1 MGVNGIYGL
10 SGSGLDVESLV
21 KVGMMSKQSEYDKLY
36 QKTVKQQWT
45 KEALAD
51 IYSDLTTFKYTTL
64 SGFKS
69 QSKLNAMAATTTD
82 STAVTATANGAAI
95 AMNHK
100 VEVTG
105 LSSNAYWLTD
115 GTITREGKADSIK
128 LSDNL
133 FKDIQYDAEASK
145 KASEEEQR
153 EVEIYTYT
161 TSEPEMEDDGNGG
174 QKVKT
179 DEEGNT
185 IYKKVQVRGDD
196 IAIKFTVSDSDAVL
210 SPEDK
215 TKDSQTVLTDDEKK
229 KQTITYTFKD
239 LANGKTY
246 NDIAADVNAMG
257 TNVKASYDSV
267 TDSFTFYNSV
277 SGKESGIKLLL
288 ADEDTTT
295 EHNGGTFAA
304 KLLNNL
310 NLKKSV
316 LGEDGAPELEELGKF
331 VAGDALDSYGNTGS
345 VKIDGKEYTN
355 VQDNRI
361 TVSGV
366 TYNLL
371 NAEVGKTTTISV
383 SQDTDAIIDTVKSF
397 VEEYN
402 KVLDKLQEKY
412 STKTWSTDDLDND
425 YEPLTKTQQ
434 AGMTADQIES
444 WNEKAKSGLLY
455 HNSMIRDL
463 INDMR
468 DAISTR
474 VTSVNSEYNSASAI
488 GITSSDNKG
497 HLTLDEDK
505 LKKALAADPDCVYQI
520 FANDQDNYTDL
531 DPNKRYDYI
540 KSEDYNARGIV
551 NRLYYDAVTDGMD
564 TLAKYSG
571 TSADVNDET
580 TLGKAIVSLQNRLDT
595 LKTRLSDYQ
604 TMLFKKYDAMERAIA
619 NQNALFGAIF
629 GGNS

>member
-100 VEVTG
+100 VEVTS
-105 LSSNAYWLTD
+105 LSTNAYWVSD
-115 GTITREGKADSIK
+115 GTIDRRGQAGSIK
-128 LSDNL
+128 LTDNL
-133 FKDIQYDAEASK
+133 FYSINDNHDGTFTYKLTEDGAE
-145 KASEEEQR
+145 
-153 EVEIYTYT
+153 VTVNG
-161 TSEPEMEDDGNGG
+161 EDTA
-174 QKVKT
+174 V
-179 DEEGNT
+179 
-185 IYKKVQVRGDD
+185 
-196 IAIKFTVSDSDAVL
+196 KFTVADSSVAL
-210 SPEDK
+210 TEDE
-215 TKDSQTVLTDDEKK
+215 TK
-229 KQTITYTFKD
+229 KQTIAYNFRE
-239 LANGKTY
+239 LAEGKTY

-257 TNVKASYDSV
+257 TNIKAAYDSV
-267 TDSFTFYNSV
+267 TDSFSFYNGI
-277 SGKESGIKLLL
+277 SGSDSGIKFTL
-288 ADEDTTT
+288 AAADTAT
-295 EHNGGTFAA
+295 EHNGGTFA
-304 KLLNNL
+304 KDLLNSF
-310 NLKKSV
+310 NLKIST
-316 LGEDGAPELEELGKF
+316 GTELEELGTF
-331 VAGDALDSYGNTGS
+331 EAGASLESYGSEGS
-345 VKIDGKEYTN
+345 VKIDGKVYDN
-355 VQDNRI
+355 VKDNRI

-434 AGMTADQIES
+434 AGMTSDQIES

-520 FANDQDNYTDL
+520 FANDQDTYTEL
-531 DPNKRYDYI
+531 DTNKRYDYI

-551 NRLYYDAVTDGMD
+551 NRLYYNAVTDGMS
-564 TLAKYSG
+564 TLASYSG

-604 TMLFKKYDAMERAIA
+604 TMLFKKYDAMEQAIA

>member
-82 STAVTATANGAAI
+82 STAVTATANGVAI

-100 VEVTG
+100 VEVTS
-105 LSSNAYWLTD
+105 LSTNAYWMSD
-115 GTITREGKADSIK
+115 GTITRANTTEAGKNSIK
-128 LSDNL
+128 LADNV
-133 FKDIQYDAEASK
+133 FYSIKDNHDGTFTYKETENGD
-145 KASEEEQR
+145 
-153 EVEIYTYT
+153 EITVNG
-161 TSEPEMEDDGNGG
+161 ED
-174 QKVKT
+174 T
-179 DEEGNT
+179 
-185 IYKKVQVRGDD
+185 
-196 IAIKFTVSDSDAVL
+196 AIKFTVGD
-210 SPEDK
+210 
-215 TKDSQTVLTDDEKK
+215 TKDPLTEEQQK
-229 KQTITYTFKD
+229 KQTISYSFRE
-239 LANGKTY
+239 LAEGKTY

-257 TNVKASYDSV
+257 TNIKASYDSV
-267 TDSFTFYNSV
+267 TDSFTFYNGI
-277 SGKESGIKLLL
+277 SGSDSGINLTLAA
-288 ADEDTTT
+288 ADEGTG
-295 EHNGGTFAA
+295 EEAKHNGGTYAA
-304 KLLNNL
+304 KLLNNF
-310 NLKKSV
+310 NLKIST
-316 LGEDGAPELEELGKF
+316 GSELKPLANF
-331 VAGDALDSYGNTGS
+331 VADKSNATYGTEGS
-345 VKIDGKEYTN
+345 VKIDGKVYDN
-355 VQDNRI
+355 VKDNRI

-383 SQDTDAIIDTVKSF
+383 SQDTSAIIDTVKSF

-402 KVLDKLQEKY
+402 KVLDNLQEKY

-463 INDMR
+463 INNMR

-497 HLTLDEDK
+497 HLTLNEDK

-551 NRLYYDAVTDGMD
+551 NRLYYDAVTDGMN

>member
-100 VEVTG
+100 VEVTS
-105 LSSNAYWLTD
+105 LSTNAYWITD
-115 GTITREGKADSIK
+115 GTITRANTTEAGKNSIK
-128 LSDNL
+128 LADNV
-133 FKDIQYDAEASK
+133 FYSIKDNHDGTFTYQE
-145 KASEEEQR
+145 SEGGP
-153 EVEIYTYT
+153 EITVNG
-161 TSEPEMEDDGNGG
+161 ED
-174 QKVKT
+174 T
-179 DEEGNT
+179 
-185 IYKKVQVRGDD
+185 
-196 IAIKFTVSDSDAVL
+196 AIKFTVGD
-210 SPEDK
+210 
-215 TKDSQTVLTDDEKK
+215 TKDPLTEEQQK
-229 KQTITYTFKD
+229 KQTISYSFRE
-239 LANGKTY
+239 LAEGKTY

-257 TNVKASYDSV
+257 TNIKASYDSV
-267 TDSFTFYNSV
+267 TDSFTFYNGI
-277 SGKESGIKLLL
+277 SGSDSGINLTLAK
-288 ADEDTTT
+288 ADEGTG
-295 EHNGGTFAA
+295 EEAKHNGGTYPA

-310 NLKKSV
+310 KLKIST
-316 LGEDGAPELEELGKF
+316 GSELKPLDDF
-331 VAGDALDSYGNTGS
+331 VADKSNATYGTEGS
-345 VKIDGKEYTN
+345 VKIDGKVYDN
-355 VQDNRI
+355 VKDNRI

-383 SQDTDAIIDTVKSF
+383 SQDTSAIIDTVKSF

-434 AGMTADQIES
+434 AGMTSDQIES

-463 INDMR
+463 INNMR

-474 VTSVNSEYNSASAI
+474 VDSVNSEYNSASAI
-488 GITSSDNKG
+488 GITSSNNKG

-520 FANDQDNYTDL
+520 FANDQDSYTDTVAEKQQAAKGTNQTVN
-531 DPNKRYDYI
+531 PNNYNYLKTG
-540 KSEDYNARGIV
+540 DYNARGIV
-551 NRLYYDAVTDGMD
+551 NRLYYNAVTDGMD

-580 TLGKAIVSLQNRLDT
+580 TLGKAIVSLQSRLDT
-595 LKTRLSDYQ
+595 LKTLLSDYQ